1 MFVTSYFLLYLCE
14 YTILNVS
21 GILAVVVLG
30 LFMAANGKTKI
41 YQESEYAVRTVWKF
55 MSAATG
61 IVAMCITGVLIGIHI
76 YQ

>member
-30 LFMAANGKTKI
+30 IFMAASGKTKI
-41 YQESEYAVRTVWKF
+41 YLESEYAVRTVWQF
-55 MSAATG
+55 ISAASG
-61 IVAMCITGVLIGIHI
+61 VVATCITGVLIGVNI
-76 YQ
+76 Y